1 MIQYSSP
8 LLPSLLLL
16 LLILTRLYRGTSIK
30 EASKPSPQVF
40 LKVSKKKTLLLLLE
54 FNRSIRSI
62 RPASIK
68 LQVHE
73 AVLPM
78 AWCWYWCLFGSLPV
92 CVSLSARHNHFHQLP
107 SFTIFAFSMIYL
119 PSLYFWDSSNAC
131 SYFQPRTCWQQE
143 Q

>member
-92 CVSLSARHNHFHQLP
+92 CVSLCPSKPFSPAAFFHHLRLLYDILALLVLLGLFKCLLVLP
-107 SFTIFAFSMIYL
+107 T
-119 PSLYFWDSSNAC
+119 
-131 SYFQPRTCWQQE
+131 
-143 Q
+143 